1 MMLQVVNIEN
11 MRLVWKRLGVD
22 VIYTFESNTQLAKE
36 LQWRVLY
43 IDKLTKT
50 VELTTSQAISKTVS
64 FSGLDGYKNAIN
76 VLDDSCNVY
85 CGGKGA
91 ISGRSIRKE
100 DIDYI
105 TGFNKYEYRESD
117 DYYGD
122 IYYGEERSYT
132 SGTFYNEDGSEM
144 IASEKNPVIMRNY
157 LYEYIFEDY
166 IKDSVVLKMIN
177 TGSAYWFAN
186 QYIYLSK
193 FGVSYG
199 IFINRINCMSGHG
212 LFRNYKTDFTEV
224 GSNVRPV
231 VTLNSN
237 IKTENEKKDDI
248 WQLVVE

>member
-11 MRLVWKRLGVD
+11 MRLVWKKLGSNK
-22 VIYTFESNTQLAKE
+22 ITTYESNSQYTKNLK
-36 LQWRVLY
+36 WRILY

-50 VELTTSQAISKTVS
+50 VEVTSSSLIPAVY
-64 FSGLDGYKNAIN
+64 FCGLEGYKNGVNILN
-76 VLDDSCNVY
+76 NIGNVY
-85 CGGKGA
+85 GGGKGA
-91 ISGRSIRKE
+91 VSGRSIRKE

-117 DYYGD
+117 DYYGN

-166 IKDSVVLKMIN
+166 IKDSDVLKMIN

-199 IFINRINCMSGHG
+199 IFINRVNCMSGHG
-212 LFRNYKTDFTEV
+212 LFRNYNTDFTEV
-224 GSNVRPV
+224 GTNVRPV

-237 IKTENEKKDDI
+237 IKTENEKKDNI